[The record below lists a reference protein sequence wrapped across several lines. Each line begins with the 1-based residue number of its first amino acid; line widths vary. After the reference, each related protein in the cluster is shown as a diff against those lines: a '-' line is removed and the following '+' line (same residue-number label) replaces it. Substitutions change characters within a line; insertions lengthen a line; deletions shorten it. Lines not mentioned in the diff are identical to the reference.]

1 MNIRAAQPGD
11 AAGIARVHVDSWRT
25 TYPGILPAEVLASL
39 SYQRRETAWAEL
51 LAHRE
56 GVNLVAEAPSGQ
68 IVGFASGGPNREDH
82 PQFAGEL
89 YAIYLLATAQGKGV
103 GRRLTHETMAWL
115 AEHGMH
121 SMLVWV
127 AAANPSRRFY
137 ESLGGQFVGSRIAV
151 VAGVEIEEASY
162 GWADTALILKEL

>member
-56 GVNLVAEAPSGQ
+56 GVNLVAEPPSGQ

-89 YAIYLLATAQGKGV
+89 YAIYLLATAQGQGV
-103 GRRLTHETMAWL
+103 GRRLTHETMARL
-115 AEHGMH
+115 AEHGIH

-137 ESLGGQFVGSRIAV
+137 ESLGGQYVGSRIAV
-151 VAGVEIEEASY
+151 VAGVEIEEVSY

>member
-1 MNIRAAQPGD
+1 MNIRTAKPGD

-39 SYQRRETAWAEL
+39 SYQRRETAWVEL
-51 LAHRE
+51 LARQE
-56 GVNLVAEAPSGQ
+56 GVVLVAEDPSGQ
-68 IVGFASGGPNREDH
+68 IVGFASGGPNREDN

-89 YAIYLLATAQGKGV
+89 YAIYLLTTAQGKGL
-103 GRRLTHETMAWL
+103 GRRLTRATTAWL

-137 ESLGGQFVGSRIAV
+137 ESLGGQYVESRIAV
-151 VAGVEIEEASY
+151 VGGVEIEEVSY
-162 GWADTALILKEL
+162 GWPGTVIILKEL